1 MALEKRSCVVVR
13 MGAPMVEFTVIRS
26 VTTDVAD
33 TDVADKDVA
42 DTVFVETE
50 SMSNAFVQ
58 FCRPSA
64 PVVKTLPAATGA
76 PAESYVR
83 VYWRERMLKSTEDMN
98 DLLALF
104 KKKCAKSPK
113 RFKMNIATGSKGQ

>member
-1 MALEKRSCVVVR
+1 
-13 MGAPMVEFTVIRS
+13 MVEFTVIRS

-33 TDVADKDVA
+33 TEVVDTEVADTSVADTDVADTDVTDKDVA

-50 SMSNAFVQ
+50 SMSSAFVQ

-76 PAESYVR
+76 PAEAYVR
-83 VYWRERMLKSTEDMN
+83 VYWRERMLKSTLDILRRQVKNNYNTFHISYM
-98 DLLALF
+98 A
-104 KKKCAKSPK
+104 
-113 RFKMNIATGSKGQ
+113 